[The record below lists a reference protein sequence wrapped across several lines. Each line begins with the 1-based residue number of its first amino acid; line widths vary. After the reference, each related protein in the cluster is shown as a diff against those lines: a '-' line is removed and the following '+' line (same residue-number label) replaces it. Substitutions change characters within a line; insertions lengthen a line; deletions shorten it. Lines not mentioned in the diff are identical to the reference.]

1 MTFLP
6 LLRLS
11 IAVLQIPKLL
21 YEWLFYT
28 LTLPFD
34 FSRYTKVDETVSL
47 KVTVNIVADH
57 KLIFL

>member
-1 MTFLP
+1 MTFSP

-11 IAVLQIPKLL
+11 IAVLRIPKLL

-34 FSRYTKVDETVSL
+34 SSRYTKVDETVSL

-57 KLIFL
+57 KPIFL